1 MSRRAVMVAIVG
13 LGAGLAAVGQEPA
26 APVPERLFA
35 IVFRTG
41 PAWDAAKPP
50 NEQAHMKDHSANLA
64 EMRKAG
70 TIVLGARYAD
80 VGLMVARAASA
91 ADVEKLLARD
101 PSIAAGIFRVEVH
114 PWSTV
119 YDGCLSPR
127 TPR

>member
-1 MSRRAVMVAIVG
+1 VRGRIAGFAGLAVLAG
-13 LGAGLAAVGQEPA
+13 LGAIGQEP
-26 APVPERLFA
+26 VPAERLFA

-50 NEQAHMKDHSANLA
+50 NEQAHMRDHSANLA
-64 EMRKAG
+64 EMRKSG

-80 VGLMVARAASA
+80 VGLMVAKAQSA
-91 ADVEKLLARD
+91 ADLEKLLARD
-101 PSIAAGIFRVEVH
+101 PSISAGVFRAEVH

>member
-1 MSRRAVMVAIVG
+1 MRRRIAGFAVLAALAG
-13 LGAGLAAVGQEPA
+13 LGAIGQEPA
-26 APVPERLFA
+26 PAERLFA

-64 EMRKAG
+64 EMRKSG

-80 VGLMVARAASA
+80 VGLMVAKAQSA

-101 PSIAAGIFRVEVH
+101 PSIAAGVFRADVH
-114 PWSTV
+114 PWSTI

-127 TPR
+127 APR